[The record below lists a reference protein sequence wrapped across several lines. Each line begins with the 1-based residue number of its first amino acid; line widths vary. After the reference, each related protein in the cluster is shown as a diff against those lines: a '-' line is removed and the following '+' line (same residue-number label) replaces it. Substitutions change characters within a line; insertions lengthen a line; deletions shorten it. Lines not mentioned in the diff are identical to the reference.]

1 MISCNSFSVLRAQVD
16 IEMSFTTKEHIQR
29 LIEGLLTHSWPEDMD
44 KIVTPFP
51 EMKYKDAMRNYGV
64 DKPDTRFDNLVISI
78 SFSFFPRNFYDWWSL
93 FYSCKTLRNSPR
105 TVKCLKYSA
114 TVSWQISLQSE
125 SFSKARR

>member
-1 MISCNSFSVLRAQVD
+1 MISCNSFAVLRTQVD

-44 KIVTPFP
+44 KIVTPFS

-78 SFSFFPRNFYDWWSL
+78 SFSFFPRNFYD
-93 FYSCKTLRNSPR
+93 
-105 TVKCLKYSA
+105 
-114 TVSWQISLQSE
+114 
-125 SFSKARR
+125 

>member
-1 MISCNSFSVLRAQVD
+1 MISCNSFAVLRTQVD

-64 DKPDTRFDNLVISI
+64 DKPDTRFDNLVILI
-78 SFSFFPRNFYDWWSL
+78 SFSFFRRNLMIDEPF
-93 FYSCKTLRNSPR
+93 FI
-105 TVKCLKYSA
+105 V
-114 TVSWQISLQSE
+114 
-125 SFSKARR
+125 ARHYGTHQGQWNV